1 MFNYLTLKHSTLLKI
16 NGVNNI
22 TKSLTKKLII
32 DVKLKE
38 NNNLIVFFQF
48 YYNLIN
54 ILLKIFRILNFLYT
68 KNLTVSRY
76 LKQYSINNYINQTIF
91 LNNIWN
97 SQKSLS
103 KKSFKKYFYNP
114 SVFFTKDNKFLFL
127 NNYKITRNLYQG
139 ETLFKSILYKKSL
152 TTFKWYKKKPY
163 NLILEQLRLR
173 RKLKKQQLRTKLRYS
188 RKKRRLIF
196 SKKSYYYRYP
206 AKLWSFFK
214 WLKSNFLLKPILFHQ
229 KFKKNFFYKKK
240 IFNLNSFFKEN
251 FFDIPKKS
259 KYKKILNPLL
269 NKKLLFYKTWNFN
282 RKKKNIINY

>member
-91 LNNIWN
+91 LNNI
-97 SQKSLS
+97 
-103 KKSFKKYFYNP
+103 
-114 SVFFTKDNKFLFL
+114 
-127 NNYKITRNLYQG
+127 
-139 ETLFKSILYKKSL
+139 
-152 TTFKWYKKKPY
+152 
-163 NLILEQLRLR
+163 
-173 RKLKKQQLRTKLRYS
+173 
-188 RKKRRLIF
+188 
-196 SKKSYYYRYP
+196 
-206 AKLWSFFK
+206 
-214 WLKSNFLLKPILFHQ
+214 
-229 KFKKNFFYKKK
+229 
-240 IFNLNSFFKEN
+240 
-251 FFDIPKKS
+251 
-259 KYKKILNPLL
+259 
-269 NKKLLFYKTWNFN
+269 
-282 RKKKNIINY
+282 